1 MRQFKFIFTKYAAKI
16 MSEITLTGKAMSF
29 GLSGLQLRSEHN
41 TSRCVAFTATL
52 ASKCLT
58 RYGRIY
64 CRNRFIQ

>member
-1 MRQFKFIFTKYAAKI
+1 

-58 RYGRIY
+58 WYGRIY